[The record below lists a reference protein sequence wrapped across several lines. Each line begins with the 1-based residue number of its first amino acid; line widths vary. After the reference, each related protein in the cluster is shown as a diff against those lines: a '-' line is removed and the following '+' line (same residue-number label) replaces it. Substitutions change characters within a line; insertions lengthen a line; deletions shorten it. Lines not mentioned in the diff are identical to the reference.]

1 MEDEIKNLG
10 GRPKKLKEED
20 LPFSISSKFAEI
32 ITSDYNQSTS
42 LLIVGKTGAGKSNAA
57 LKICY
62 DTAVKV
68 AKIKGGTWKDY
79 FSIDN
84 IAVISNE
91 EIYSVVQRMDR
102 KFNCYICDDIGV
114 GLNSRKWQSQ
124 TNILMNDILQT
135 MRTTNTLVILT
146 VPMGFMLDKVTRNLP
161 HYYMEMEM
169 AIFEKGISI
178 GKFFEVS
185 HRPRQNKVFHVY
197 LADRKRGTKTV
208 RAYFELAP
216 EELRAKYEEKRR
228 EVAEKLRDEK
238 MAQFKE
244 LMDET
249 MGVVAEKPKKVT
261 KAGRFIEIQRDVNA
275 GIYKDLREGLKA
287 NNFSAPGD
295 LSYARNAISSYTGT
309 I

>member
-1 MEDEIKNLG
+1 MDDEIKKKP
-10 GRPKKLKEED
+10 GRPKKIKEEQG
-20 LPFSISSKFAEI
+20 PFSISSKFAEI
-32 ITSDYNQSTS
+32 VTSEYNQSTS
-42 LLIVGKTGAGKSNAA
+42 LLIVGRTGAGKSNAA
-57 LKICY
+57 LRICY
-62 DTAVKV
+62 DTAVKI
-68 AKIKGGTWKDY
+68 AKVKGGTWEDY
-79 FSIDN
+79 FGIDN

-91 EIYSVVQRMDR
+91 EIYNVVQKMDK
-102 KFNCYICDDIGV
+102 KFNCFICDDIGV

-185 HRPRQNKVFHVY
+185 HRPRRNKVYHVY
-197 LADRKRGTKTV
+197 MTDKKKGAKTV
-208 RAYFELAP
+208 RAYFKLAP
-216 EELRAKYEEKRR
+216 KELREAYEKKRK

-244 LMDET
+244 LMDEHNVEELQQT
-249 MGVVAEKPKKVT
+249 PKKE
-261 KAGRFIEIQRDVNA
+261 RFVELQRDVNA
-275 GIYKDLREGLKA
+275 GIYPNLKEALKA
-287 NNFSAPGD
+287 NNFKGNSD
-295 LSYARNAISSYTGT
+295 LQQARNAISNYLGDL
-309 I
+309 